1 MNNKKKYASTFIFIF
16 LINVITIN
24 SYGQPIPESAREK
37 YVMGITLRDQAKIV
51 SDYDLPITKFK
62 EAIQLA
68 PSWADAY
75 KELGLTLELAGK
87 FDDAIYYLNKY
98 LTFNP
103 SADDARKAQDEI
115 YIIKAKKEKAETDSP
130 KVETKTKPSGPDF
143 AGLWF
148 VDLGKGDHPS
158 NRDFPNFY
166 IEQNSDS
173 WIVRDHNKVPL
184 RTVKTQGRKL
194 WVEED
199 FYGAATFHHEF
210 VLSENGERIDWAK
223 MLTQSAEQ
231 LIRMQ
236 KRAPGSMLSDLD
248 TYKHLI
254 LRRK

>member
-115 YIIKAKKEKAETDSP
+115 YIIKAKKEKAETNSP

-143 AGLWF
+143 AGRWF
-148 VDLGKGDHPS
+148 GNDSETHPY
-158 NRDFPNFY
+158 FY

-173 WIVRDHNKVPL
+173 WIVRDSNKVPV

-194 WVEED
+194 WVESD
-199 FYGAATFHHEF
+199 FGDIATFHYEF
-210 VLSENGERIDWAK
+210 VLSENGERIDVAE

-231 LIRMQ
+231 LLRMQ
-236 KRAPGSMLSDLD
+236 KRSPGSMLTALD
-248 TYKHLI
+248 RYRHFI